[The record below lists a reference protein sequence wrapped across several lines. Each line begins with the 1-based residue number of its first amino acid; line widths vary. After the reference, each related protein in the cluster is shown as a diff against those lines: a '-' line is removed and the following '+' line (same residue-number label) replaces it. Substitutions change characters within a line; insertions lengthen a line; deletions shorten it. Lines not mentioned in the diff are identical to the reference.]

1 MNSLAKLVRGKTGFS
16 LSEENLRYG
25 GQLAASCVVAY
36 SIPWALS
43 LPEGFWAVMSALIIM
58 RPRTGATLGEGWNRF
73 KGALAGTLFGLFGVW
88 MHSLGLATS
97 ATTLAVIAVLAF
109 IAGLAPALRAAPITA
124 LIILS
129 SGGIPGHGPW
139 QVAGLRIAEI
149 AIGIGAGLLVS
160 WLTPHSRSAAHFE
173 ESVALLL
180 ADVAEEAGRAMRGE
194 ALAGEAKEEASRTL
208 RTRVGRLIKLG
219 ESADTESRFNVHK
232 NEPVGEIQ
240 EERGKETKVAR
251 RYQRQARLVA
261 RIVQDAALFGRIYE
275 ITPGEQSAALWPR
288 VAGVVAEALVAVT
301 KENREEARAA
311 LKKLGVCLAGDAD
324 EKTEAEASVRLLQG
338 PVGLLLADLR
348 SFVRLRQA

>member
-1 MNSLAKLVRGKTGFS
+1 MKLLTKLARGKIDFS
-16 LSEENLRYG
+16 FSAESLRYG

-58 RPRTGATLGEGWNRF
+58 RPRTGTTLGEGWNRF
-73 KGALAGTLFGLFGVW
+73 KGALTGTLFGLFGVW
-88 MHSLGLATS
+88 MHSLGLVTS
-97 ATTLAVIAVLAF
+97 VTTLAVIAVLAF

-160 WLTPHSRSAAHFE
+160 WLTPHARSAAHFE
-173 ESVALLL
+173 ESVAQLLT
-180 ADVAEEAGRAMRGE
+180 DVGEDAKRAMSGE
-194 ALAGEAKEEASRTL
+194 VLSGEAKEEASRTM

-219 ESADTESRFNVHK
+219 ESADTESRFARK
-232 NEPVGEIQ
+232 NKSAEIVP
-240 EERGKETKVAR
+240 EEGGNAMRPAQ

-261 RIVQDAALFGRIYE
+261 RIVQDAALFGRIHE
-275 ITPGEQSAALWPR
+275 ITPEEQSAALWPR
-288 VAGVVAEALVAVT
+288 VAAVVAETLVAAT
-301 KENREEARAA
+301 QENKEEARAA
-311 LKKLGVCLAGDAD
+311 LKKLDGCLAVDAD
-324 EKTEAEASVRLLQG
+324 GKAEAEASVRLLHA
-338 PVGLLLADLR
+338 PVGLLLADL
-348 SFVRLRQA
+348 SSLLRLRQA